1 VFSSEL
7 SGAWEHCAVFRR
19 AMTAWLSLLLLSSC
33 GPAPSGAGI
42 PSAVTPPSPPA
53 SAAGSSYRR
62 PTSSPVAPS
71 PADWPVYHRD
81 PARTGNDEAF
91 PAFDGSLTRAWSTP
105 LDGAV
110 YAEPLVLGGGSSR
123 PPKAIRSTHSIP
135 PVAALAGNATS
146 APERAKRLGL
156 GQVPEGARVV
166 SHRTCAGPSGPAPI
180 GRSWTD
186 TRGSGP
192 ARRSGSARRSRRRRR
207 SPRPRRGTRPG

>member
-1 VFSSEL
+1 VFSSEP
-7 SGAWEHCAVFRR
+7 SRAWEHCAVFRR

-42 PSAVTPPSPPA
+42 PSAVAPPSPPA

-110 YAEPLVLGGGSSR
+110 YAEPLVLGGGGSSR
-123 PPKAIRSTHSIP
+123 PPKAIRSTSRSVP
-135 PVAALAGNATS
+135 SRVRAELAD
-146 APERAKRLGL
+146 PERSAQLNRRTTGPGFGL
-156 GQVPEGARVV
+156 A
-166 SHRTCAGPSGPAPI
+166 PA
-180 GRSWTD
+180 S
-186 TRGSGP
+186 
-192 ARRSGSARRSRRRRR
+192 RRSRAWRCN
-207 SPRPRRGTRPG
+207 PRVAAC